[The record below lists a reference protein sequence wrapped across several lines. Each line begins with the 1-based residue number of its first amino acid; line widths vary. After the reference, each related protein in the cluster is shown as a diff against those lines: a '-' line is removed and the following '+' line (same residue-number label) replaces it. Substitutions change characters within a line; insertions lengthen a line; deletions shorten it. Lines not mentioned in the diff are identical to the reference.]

1 MKPRVAAAVLVVLVT
16 GACGSHLP
24 EREHQAAA
32 LQSVRAVIGTPAP
45 AGSQTVAGGDG
56 GPATVANGTGSTT
69 AATDGPS
76 GAAGAVSAPS
86 TSGAGAAVGSVGRAG
101 SGSGSVGPT
110 AGPSRAAAAGSPGAA
125 GTKGS
130 SSPGG
135 PVAPGGG
142 GAGQVTPPSAPV
154 APAGGKAEIRLG
166 SIGTESGPGGGIF
179 LGGLHGAKAWVADVN
194 ARGGLNGHPVRL
206 ITVDDGGDPSR
217 AFAGAKRLVESDKVQ
232 SFFATRS
239 LFTEQA
245 YAPYLEERHVPIVST
260 CGCNPVDGP
269 SPMTFDGYINP
280 NAGGVWMHMGPILTE
295 TDKRKIALFYCR
307 EAPICQIVRDNI
319 VKAQKE
325 LGYTVAFEAQ
335 VSIAQ
340 PDYTAEIIAARNAGS
355 DAVASVM
362 DNASTLRIARS
373 MSRQGWSAPY
383 SSQFSNHDE
392 RVLKNGGRDVEGF
405 LISGAT
411 APWSSSPLMADY
423 RAAIDRYVSGGVK
436 SDFGAGAWVGGKL
449 MELIAAR
456 FGDTVTSDDFL
467 QGLYGLKE
475 ETLGGRIAPTTF
487 AQGSH
492 DRTNLCMVPIVVKN
506 GAFVAPHGDKF
517 FCAPGWKPGG

>member
-1 MKPRVAAAVLVVLVT
+1 MSPAHRHHRAPAVALLAAGLVT
-16 GACGSHLP
+16 GACGSHLSEAAH
-24 EREHQAAA
+24 ERAA
-32 LQSVRAVIGTPAP
+32 LQSVRAVVGTAP
-45 AGSQTVAGGDG
+45 
-56 GPATVANGTGSTT
+56 P
-69 AATDGPS
+69 
-76 GAAGAVSAPS
+76 AVSTGVTA
-86 TSGAGAAVGSVGRAG
+86 TGNRTDVGGEVATNAG
-101 SGSGSVGPT
+101 SGSPAPVAP
-110 AGPSRAAAAGSPGAA
+110 AARPGAVNPGAA
-125 GTKGS
+125 GTVTASGS
-130 SSPGG
+130 AQPRPAGAAAPVAARPTATPTTG
-135 PVAPGGG
+135 PVAGTGAGATPGTPGGSRG
-142 GAGQVTPPSAPV
+142 PSA
-154 APAGGKAEIRLG
+154 GGPKAEVRLG

-194 ARGGLNGHPVRL
+194 ARGGLGGHPVRL

-217 AFAGAKRLVESDKVQ
+217 AFAGAKKLVEVDKVQ
-232 SFFATRS
+232 ALYATRS

-245 YAPYLEERHVPIVST
+245 YAPYLEQHRVPIIST

-340 PDYTAEIIAARNAGS
+340 PDYTAEVIAARNSGA

-373 MSRQGWSAPY
+373 MGRQGWKAPY

-392 RVLKNGGRDVEGF
+392 RVLKNGGADVEGF

-411 APWSSSPLMADY
+411 AAWSSSALMADY
-423 RAAIDRYVSGGVK
+423 RAAVDRYVSGGVK

-449 MELIAAR
+449 LELIAAG
-456 FGDTVTSDDFL
+456 FGDTVTNEDVL
-467 QGLYGLKE
+467 KGLYGLHE

-487 AQGSH
+487 AVGSH
-492 DRTNLCMVPIVVKN
+492 DRTNLCMVPIQVQGGK
-506 GAFVAPHGDKF
+506 FVAPHGDRF

>member
-1 MKPRVAAAVLVVLVT
+1 MHRATVAVLALVVT
-16 GACGSHLP
+16 GACGSQLD
-24 EREHQAAA
+24 ERQHEAAA
-32 LQSVRAVIGTPAP
+32 LQSVRAVIGPAAERGTESNPVNSHESGAALPADTPAASRP
-45 AGSQTVAGGDG
+45 RIPVAD
-56 GPATVANGTGSTT
+56 ATGTGST
-69 AATDGPS
+69 PNS
-76 GAAGAVSAPS
+76 P
-86 TSGAGAAVGSVGRAG
+86 AGAAASPTSPTISPAAGGTKTRAAPATTASPGNVGRHSTA
-101 SGSGSVGPT
+101 VPPNPT
-110 AGPSRAAAAGSPGAA
+110 A
-125 GTKGS
+125 
-130 SSPGG
+130 PGG
-135 PVAPGGG
+135 PKG
-142 GAGQVTPPSAPV
+142 
-154 APAGGKAEIRLG
+154 EIRLG
-166 SIGTESGPGGGIF
+166 SVGTESGPGGGIF

-194 ARGGLNGHPVRL
+194 GRGGLAGHPVHL

-232 SFFATRS
+232 AFFATRS
-239 LFTEQA
+239 IFTEQA
-245 YAPYLEERHVPIVST
+245 YAPYLEERRIPIIST

-307 EAPICQIVRDNI
+307 EAPICQIVRDN
-319 VKAQKE
+319 VMKAQKE

-340 PDYTAEIIAARNAGS
+340 PDYTAEVIAARNAGA

-373 MSRQGWSAPY
+373 MSRQGWTAPY

-411 APWSSSPLMADY
+411 APWSSSALMADY
-423 RAAIDRYVSGGVK
+423 RAAVDRYVNGGVK

-449 MELIAAR
+449 MEKIAPG
-456 FGDTVTSDDFL
+456 FPEGVTNEDFL
-467 QGLYGLKE
+467 RGLYGLKE

-492 DRTNLCMVPIVVKN
+492 DRTNLCMFPIVVKN
-506 GAFVAPHGDKF
+506 AAFVAPHGDKF

>member
-1 MKPRVAAAVLVVLVT
+1 
-16 GACGSHLP
+16 
-24 EREHQAAA
+24 
-32 LQSVRAVIGTPAP
+32 
-45 AGSQTVAGGDG
+45 
-56 GPATVANGTGSTT
+56 
-69 AATDGPS
+69 
-76 GAAGAVSAPS
+76 
-86 TSGAGAAVGSVGRAG
+86 
-101 SGSGSVGPT
+101 
-110 AGPSRAAAAGSPGAA
+110 
-125 GTKGS
+125 
-130 SSPGG
+130 
-135 PVAPGGG
+135 
-142 GAGQVTPPSAPV
+142 
-154 APAGGKAEIRLG
+154 
-166 SIGTESGPGGGIF
+166 
-179 LGGLHGAKAWVADVN
+179 
-194 ARGGLNGHPVRL
+194 
-206 ITVDDGGDPSR
+206 
-217 AFAGAKRLVESDKVQ
+217 
-232 SFFATRS
+232 

-245 YAPYLEERHVPIVST
+245 YARYLEERHVPIIST

-319 VKAQKE
+319 VKAQKD

-373 MSRQGWSAPY
+373 MSRQGWTAPY

-423 RAAIDRYVSGGVK
+423 RAAIDRFVSGGVK

-456 FGDTVTSDDFL
+456 FGDAVTSDDFL
-467 QGLYGLKE
+467 KGLYSLKE

-487 AQGSH
+487 VEGSH